1 GVRPFNTPDHGDAM
15 SFVQTRLL
23 AALGLLT
30 IAPLSVVTCAV
41 QSTPPPSTGG
51 GAGLGGS
58 SSSGSTG
65 GTGGSGGSGGSGGGE
80 IIPPSPDG
88 GTDGGVA
95 CVSVVAEAEIVP
107 LDMFILLDRSGSM
120 TSSNK
125 WTSAVTA
132 IKGFSDTPGVAGM
145 GLGLQYFPPLK
156 GDECSVPS
164 YQSPAVPLALLPGNA
179 SPIKISLV
187 NTMPTGLTPMRPAL
201 EGVTKLMKAHV
212 LQNPTH
218 EGVVILVTDGDP
230 GGCTNNT
237 VSAVSAVAADSATTS
252 PEVRTFVVGMTGASF
267 GNLDTIAAAGGTTKS
282 FDVGSGVGASQALI
296 DALDKIRTSA
306 LSCEYLLPIPD
317 PKEGKLDFD
326 SVKIQF
332 TPGLNEP
339 KVDIQKVGSKALCG
353 DISGGFYYDD
363 PTTPTRLILCQA
375 SCNLIHS
382 GTENASVRV
391 VLGCIKPPAQ

>member
-1 GVRPFNTPDHGDAM
+1 M
-15 SFVQTRLL
+15 SPAQTRLL
-23 AALGLLT
+23 VALGLLT
-30 IAPLSVVTCAV
+30 LAPLSVADCAA
-41 QSTPPPSTGG
+41 QSTPQPSTGG
-51 GAGLGGS
+51 GAGVGGS
-58 SSSGSTG
+58 SA
-65 GTGGSGGSGGSGGGE
+65 GSGGVDAGDDVEDGGI
-80 IIPPSPDG
+80 IIPPPPDG
-88 GTDGGVA
+88 GNDGGNE
-95 CVSVVAEAEIVP
+95 CISVVAEAEIVP

-187 NTMPTGLTPMRPAL
+187 STMPTGLTPMRPAL

-212 LQNPTH
+212 SKNPSH

-237 VSAVSAVAADSATTS
+237 VASVSAVAADSATTP

-282 FDVGSGVGASQALI
+282 FDVGSGVGASQSLI

-317 PKEGKLDFD
+317 PKDGTLDLD

-339 KVDIQKVGSKALCG
+339 KVDIQKVGSKGLCG

-363 PTTPTRLILCQA
+363 PTAPTRLILCPA
-375 SCNLIHS
+375 SCEMIHG

-391 VLGCIKPPAQ
+391 LLGCIKPPAQ